1 MKNIKFIFLCSFAF
15 IYPEVTDA
23 QVNKIEEDRKWYFP
37 DYIKTQYAGN
47 IGLISFGPGYQ
58 WWRQNAQ
65 TDILYG
71 YVPQFKGNATIHTFT
86 IKNSFRLHEFC
97 INNRYNLNPDL
108 GFSISFE
115 PGENS
120 YARIPSKYPDGYYSP
135 NNIYGCL
142 FLGLKTK
149 LTPKKEHYFSAIEPY
164 FEINTLA
171 DYVFY
176 NLIAQEDWE
185 DDILSFALGF
195 NLYF

>member
-1 MKNIKFIFLCSFAF
+1 MFFSLALLC
-15 IYPEVTDA
+15 PELADA
-23 QVNKIEEDRKWYFP
+23 QNDKKGKERIWYYP

-47 IGLISFGPGYQ
+47 IGFISFGPGYD

-71 YVPQFKGNATIHTFT
+71 YVPQYKGNATIHTFT
-86 IKNSFRLHEFC
+86 LKNTFRLYEFC
-97 INNRYNLNPDL
+97 IKDRYNLSPVL
-108 GFSISFE
+108 GFSVSFE

-120 YARIPSKYPDGYYSP
+120 YGRIPDKYPDGYYSP

-142 FLGLKTK
+142 SLGLKSKITS
-149 LTPKKEHYFSAIEPY
+149 KKEHYFSSVEPY

-171 DYVFY
+171 DYAFY
-176 NLIAQEDWE
+176 NIIAHEDRE
-185 DDILSFALGF
+185 EIILSFALGF

>member
-1 MKNIKFIFLCSFAF
+1 MLSFFAF
-15 IYPEVTDA
+15 FCPEIVSA
-23 QVNKIEEDRKWYFP
+23 QIVETEVEGKWYLP

-47 IGLISFGPGYQ
+47 IGFISFGPGYE
-58 WWRQNAQ
+58 WWKQNAQ

-71 YVPQFKGNATIHTFT
+71 YVPEFEGDATIHTFT
-86 IKNSFRLHEFC
+86 IKNTFRLHEFC
-97 INNRYNLNPDL
+97 IKNRYNLSPVL
-108 GFSISFE
+108 GFSVSFE

-142 FLGLKTK
+142 FLGVKTNI
-149 LTPKKEHYFSAIEPY
+149 TPKKEHYFSAVEPY

-176 NLIAQEDWE
+176 NIVAQEDRE
-185 DDILSFALGF
+185 ISILSFSFGF